1 MRPLLGAAVA
11 SSGVCGRDLQVEGR
25 PQNGGSRPAT
35 YLYLGEAMHGRRELP
50 GCLDPKRLAEGISVE
65 TGQPG
70 VDHAQRGRHNSDLWR
85 EPIASALAPVAPS
98 KRRAS
103 LVPLSPLGVAY
114 LAVRSATVHRAAL
127 HCLSAQEGAVSSLAL
142 VAVGWCCSLESGFV
156 SLASSHSPSPF
167 SSPSRSLS
175 LPQ

>member
-1 MRPLLGAAVA
+1 M
-11 SSGVCGRDLQVEGR
+11 
-25 PQNGGSRPAT
+25 
-35 YLYLGEAMHGRRELP
+35 GRREIP

-98 KRRAS
+98 RRRPVS
-103 LVPLSPLGVAY
+103 CLSPLGVAC

-127 HCLSAQEGAVSSLAL
+127 HCLSAQEGAPCPA
-142 VAVGWCCSLESGFV
+142 
-156 SLASSHSPSPF
+156 SPS
-167 SSPSRSLS
+167 SRLAGAAPWNPALS
-175 LPQ
+175 A